1 MTASNYV
8 IVTPAR
14 NEGHYLPK
22 TIEAVAA
29 QTIRPRQWIII
40 NDGSTDHTGLIIDAA
55 ARRYPWIKA
64 AHRRDRGFRN
74 AGGGVIEAFYEGF
87 ELIGE
92 GPWDYLVKLDGDLSF
107 DRCYFASSIQ
117 HFATDPK
124 LGIGGGT
131 VCSAV
136 KGVLTEESKGDPAFH
151 VRGASKIYRRAC
163 WEAIGGLIKAPGWDT
178 LDEVKANMLGW
189 RTYRFPALKLTHFRC
204 TGNADGV
211 WKNWV
216 KNGRA
221 NYVTGYHPVFMVLK
235 CMKRLVE
242 KPYGMAALGLL
253 SGFLGGYLKDVPQ
266 VNDRRLIAYLRRQ
279 QINRLL
285 FRASLWG

>member
-1 MTASNYV
+1 MNASSY
-8 IVTPAR
+8 IIITPAR
-14 NEGHYLPK
+14 NEGQYLPK

-40 NDGSTDHTGLIIDAA
+40 NDGSTDHTGPIIDAA

-64 AHRRDRGFRN
+64 AHRRDRGFRK

-107 DRCYFASSIQ
+107 DRCYVASSMQ
-117 HFATDPK
+117 HFAADPK

-163 WEAIGGLIKAPGWDT
+163 WETIGGLIKAPGWDT

-189 RTYRFPALKLTHFRC
+189 KTYRFPALKLTHYRY
-204 TGNADGV
+204 TGDADGV
-211 WKNWV
+211 WNNWV

-253 SGFLGGYLKDVPQ
+253 SGFVGGYLKDVPR
-266 VNDRRLIAYLRRQ
+266 VDDRRLIAYLRRQ

>member
-107 DRCYFASSIQ
+107 DRCYFASSMQ
-117 HFATDPK
+117 HFAADPK

-131 VCSAV
+131 VCGEV

-163 WEAIGGLIKAPGWDT
+163 WEEIGGLIKAPGWDT

-189 RTYRFPALKLTHFRC
+189 KTYRFPALKLTHSQC
-204 TGNADGV
+204 SGNGSA
-211 WKNWV
+211 
-216 KNGRA
+216 
-221 NYVTGYHPVFMVLK
+221 
-235 CMKRLVE
+235 
-242 KPYGMAALGLL
+242 
-253 SGFLGGYLKDVPQ
+253 
-266 VNDRRLIAYLRRQ
+266 
-279 QINRLL
+279 
-285 FRASLWG
+285 